1 MSLFWQ
7 NAFFPDLNPT
17 SYLKTKIRNLK
28 NAYKTSR
35 NNNKKTGASPTY
47 SPYFED
53 FEVLRARDVI
63 NTPLAREFGVL
74 NQDDVSDDG
83 GKDNLILLRI
93 YRCL

>member
-1 MSLFWQ
+1 MFLVLTKPQ
-7 NAFFPDLNPT
+7 KCET
-17 SYLKTKIRNLK
+17 KYKIRNLK

-35 NNNKKTGASPTY
+35 SNNKKTGASPTY

-63 NTPLAREFGVL
+63 NTPFAREFGVL

-93 YRCL
+93 YNFKVFLTDI